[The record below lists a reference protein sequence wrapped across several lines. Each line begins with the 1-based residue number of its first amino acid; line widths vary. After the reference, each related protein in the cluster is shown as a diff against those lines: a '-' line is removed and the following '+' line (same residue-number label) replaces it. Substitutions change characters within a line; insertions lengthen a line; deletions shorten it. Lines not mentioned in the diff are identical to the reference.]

1 MHKYPPL
8 MGKKIRVSGVWAH
21 CHSEEEEN
29 ATKRNG
35 KSLPTLRNNTCLPT
49 IMFHIAV
56 IFGLEAIDH
65 FVHFAQFTNIMI
77 GMMDWKGDVF
87 HTAQNGREAGAW

>member
-1 MHKYPPL
+1 
-8 MGKKIRVSGVWAH
+8 
-21 CHSEEEEN
+21 
-29 ATKRNG
+29 
-35 KSLPTLRNNTCLPT
+35 
-49 IMFHIAV
+49 MFHIAV

-65 FVHFAQFTNIMI
+65 FVHFAQFTNIMV